1 MWDPE
6 RAVLEANL
14 AFYEAFAAQSFEAM
28 ARAWAT
34 EQPVVCIHPGWQPLY
49 GREEVMASWRAIL
62 SGEPTEIRCESPRV
76 LVHDEVGL
84 VTCLER
90 IGGAPARSGSEIT
103 HLAATNVF
111 VLEEGVWRMIHH
123 QAGPF
128 ADRTVGGEMA
138 PPPESLN

>member
-34 EQPVVCIHPGWQPLY
+34 AQPVVCVHPGWQPLY
-49 GREEVMASWRAIL
+49 GREEVMASWRAVL
-62 SGEPTEIRCESPRV
+62 AGEPTPIRCESPRV
-76 LVHDEVGL
+76 VVHDEVGL
-84 VTCLER
+84 VTCVER
-90 IGGAPARSGSEIT
+90 LGAAR
-103 HLAATNVF
+103 LAATNVF
-111 VLEEGVWRMIHH
+111 VLEDGVWRMIHH
-123 QAGPF
+123 QAGPI
-128 ADRTVGGEMA
+128 ADRPVDRDLA

>member
-1 MWDPE
+1 M
-6 RAVLEANL
+6 LEANL

-28 ARAWAT
+28 AHAWAT

-62 SGEPTEIRCESPRV
+62 AGEPTSIRCESPRV
-76 LVHDEVGL
+76 VVHDEVGL

-90 IGGAPARSGSEIT
+90 LGAAHPRSRGAVETT

-128 ADRTVGGEMA
+128 ADRAAGSDIA